1 MNSVAKK
8 LWGYIGGIN
17 GLLLI
22 LYIIFIFSTAVIT
35 SSNFSKFYF
44 VVSEILI
51 TVISVIVCP
60 KIIKYISNINIKQ
73 GAHSIRNNK
82 SLFFLKLSFYI
93 IPLCL
98 FFVYYFAYYPGGFS
112 PDSISQ
118 YTQAINN
125 QYNDWHPVIQTLF
138 AFKLPLALTG
148 GWIGSI
154 VLFQIICFSAVLGYS
169 FNTIFK
175 FTNLKY
181 TVLSMIFVL
190 LNPQIG
196 YIAMYP
202 WKDISFA
209 IGALLLL
216 TYSLKI
222 YYSKGYWINKPINII
237 LFIITASLTTLFRHN
252 ALLFTIPLVAAV
264 LFYLAKKR
272 YLIRGLVICLCIIV
286 LCLGIKIPLY
296 SAIGVTSPDKRQIE
310 TLGLPMTIIGA
321 VVTHT
326 PEALDEE
333 TREFAYK
340 VAPKEVWEEKYKD
353 GSYNAVKW
361 DDRTNN
367 DVIEEYGTQKVVSM
381 MFKSI
386 NASKRVALT
395 SLIKL
400 TDATYSLTDDYD
412 RFIYPS
418 IAEND
423 YSISQTINGRLAA
436 ICEAYRDFIKDFFS
450 YPFLHLG
457 FLHLILIVSILSK
470 CKLNKIKDW
479 KGILFIVPVFTYN
492 FGTTI
497 LLTGIDDATRFFFY
511 TFILIPTLL
520 VFLYRN
526 NEERSSDIKIQNAI

>member
-1 MNSVAKK
+1 MKSGVQK

-22 LYIIFIFSTAVIT
+22 LYSIFVFSTAVIT

-44 VVSEILI
+44 IISEMLI
-51 TVISVIVCP
+51 IVLSVIICP
-60 KIIKYISNINIKQ
+60 IIIKTLSKISIKQ
-73 GAHSIRNNK
+73 SKQKIRNQK
-82 SLFFLKLSFYI
+82 SQLFLKLAFYI

-98 FFVYYFAYYPGGFS
+98 LFVYYLAYYPGGFS

-125 QYNDWHPVIQTLF
+125 QYSDWHPVIQTLF
-138 AFKLPLALTG
+138 AFKLPLTLTG

-169 FNTIFK
+169 FNTIYK

-181 TVLSMIFVL
+181 TVLSIIFL
-190 LNPQIG
+190 LFNPQLG

-216 TYSLKI
+216 TYSLRI
-222 YYSKGYWINKPINII
+222 YFTKGDWIKKPLNTVV
-237 LFIITASLTTLFRHN
+237 FIITASLTTLFRHN
-252 ALLFTIPLVAAV
+252 ALLFTIPLIIAV
-264 LFYLAKKR
+264 LLYMTKKR
-272 YLIRGLVICLCIIV
+272 GLIICISVIV
-286 LCLGIKIPLY
+286 LCLGIKLPLY

-326 PEALDEE
+326 PEALDAE

-367 DVIEEYGTQKVVSM
+367 DVIEEYGTQKVISM

-400 TDATYSLTDDYD
+400 TEASYSVTDDYD
-412 RFIYPS
+412 DFIYPG
-418 IAEND
+418 IAENQ
-423 YSISQTINGRLAA
+423 YGITQSINGRAAA
-436 ICEAYRDFIKDFFS
+436 ICEAYRDFIKDFLS

-457 FLHLILIVSILSK
+457 FLHLILIVSVLSK
-470 CKLNKIKDW
+470 CRLNKIKNW
-479 KGILFIVPVFTYN
+479 KKILFVIPIFAYN
-492 FGTTI
+492 LGTTV

-511 TFILIPTLL
+511 SFLLIPTSLI
-520 VFLYRN
+520 FLFRN
-526 NEERSSDIKIQNAI
+526 DEERSTDSIVRNTI